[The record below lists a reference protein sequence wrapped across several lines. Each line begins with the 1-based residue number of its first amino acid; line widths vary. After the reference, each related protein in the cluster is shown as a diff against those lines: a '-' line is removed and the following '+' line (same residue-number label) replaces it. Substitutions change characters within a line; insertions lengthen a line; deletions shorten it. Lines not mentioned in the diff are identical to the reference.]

1 MRRLRRIQRERAT
14 I

>member
-1 MRRLRRIQRERAT
+1 MRRLRRILRERAT

>member
-14 I
+14 T